1 MYHHHH
7 YNERHPNHLRG
18 LIALAEDLEVL
29 LAHGGLGPVVL
40 AIFFSGTA
48 QTFTTGKEKDKNTAA
63 EKGVRCTTK
72 NHEGWKRTRVQK
84 YDRTVMDDQGSLA

>member
-1 MYHHHH
+1 MYHHH

-40 AIFFSGTA
+40 AILFQRHS
-48 QTFTTGKEKDKNTAA
+48 TFTTGKENDKNTAA

-72 NHEGWKRTRVQK
+72 NDEGWKRTRVQK